1 MRDRLPLATTP
12 SGIDAGVSAVRKGL
26 KKDRLQLR
34 DRGKTPA
41 ELRSLGLPKRAL
53 MTVWKE
59 KMQGRFGAAEK
70 L

>member
-12 SGIDAGVSAVRKGL
+12 SGIDAGVSAARKGL

-34 DRGKTPA
+34 DRGKTPVTVA
-41 ELRSLGLPKRAL
+41 PEPDLFVRVIKLFAL
-53 MTVWKE
+53 
-59 KMQGRFGAAEK
+59 